1 MKNRLLLVLVLLTT
15 VAWAQET
22 PEAGIQRLTN
32 ELNTLVQNK
41 KDSLQ
46 ITLTDLENREKS
58 GAITAD
64 EAATL
69 RKEANEAY
77 ATVLDDIIYEKVD
90 EIWAK
95 KYEIDEA
102 VYGVEEET
110 EEVFAPEQEEM
121 TDSTDTNKLS
131 QFGGKIPQIGKA
143 EKFKTNGH
151 FAFGFN
157 NMIYDH
163 QLNTLDDSPYSLR
176 ASVFFEIGFNKS
188 IPFKKEGTSPLFKY
202 GLSFRYSE
210 MKLFDNLYHEDL
222 GDLTVLSV
230 HPEELKKSKLTTSQ
244 MLIPLELEFNLTRKS
259 EDELKKGFKL
269 GIGGYAGLNYFTK
282 EVIKF
287 EESSE
292 QRKQENYGSFNVSPF
307 VYGLSGYLGYNNYAL
322 FVKYDL
328 NTFFRESNTR
338 AISAGLR
345 LGL

>member
-15 VAWAQET
+15 VAWAQEN
-22 PEAGIQRLTN
+22 PEAGIQRITN
-32 ELNTLVQNK
+32 ELNTLIQNK

-46 ITLTDLENREKS
+46 ISLIDLENREKS

-64 EAATL
+64 EAANL
-69 RKEANEAY
+69 KKEANEAY

-102 VYGVEEET
+102 VYGVEEDALV
-110 EEVFAPEQEEM
+110 EVEQI
-121 TDSTDTNKLS
+121 DSTRTNKLS
-131 QFGGKIPQIGKA
+131 PFGDKIPKIGKA
-143 EKFKTNGH
+143 EKYKSEGLFV
-151 FAFGFN
+151 FGFN

-176 ASVFFEIGFNKS
+176 ASIFFEIGFNKS
-188 IPFKKEGTSPLFKY
+188 IPFKKDGTSPLFKY

-222 GDLTVLSV
+222 GDVTVLSV

-244 MLIPLELEFNLTRKS
+244 ILIPLELEFNLSRKS

-287 EESSE
+287 DESAE
-292 QRKQENYGSFNVSPF
+292 LRKQENYGSFNVNPF
-307 VYGLSGYLGYNNYAL
+307 VYGLSGYLGYNRYAL
-322 FVKYDL
+322 YVKYDL
-328 NTFFRESNTR
+328 STFFRESDTR

>member
-15 VAWAQET
+15 VAWAQEN
-22 PEAGIQRLTN
+22 PEAGIQRITN
-32 ELNTLVQNK
+32 ELNTLIQNK

-46 ITLTDLENREKS
+46 ISLIDLENREKS

-64 EAATL
+64 EAANL
-69 RKEANEAY
+69 KKEANEAY

-90 EIWAK
+90 EIWSK

-102 VYGVEEET
+102 VYGVEEDALV
-110 EEVFAPEQEEM
+110 EVEQI
-121 TDSTDTNKLS
+121 DSTRTNKLS
-131 QFGGKIPQIGKA
+131 PFGDKIPKIGKA
-143 EKFKTNGH
+143 EKYKSEGL

-176 ASVFFEIGFNKS
+176 ASIFFEIGFNKS
-188 IPFKKEGTSPLFKY
+188 IPFKKDGTSPLFKY

-222 GDLTVLSV
+222 GDVTVLSV

-244 MLIPLELEFNLTRKS
+244 ILIPLELEFNLSRKS

-287 EESSE
+287 DESAE
-292 QRKQENYGSFNVSPF
+292 LRKQENYGSFNVNPF
-307 VYGLSGYLGYNNYAL
+307 VYGLSGYLGYNRYAL
-322 FVKYDL
+322 YVKYDL
-328 NTFFRESNTR
+328 STFFRESDTR

>member
-1 MKNRLLLVLVLLTT
+1 MIMKNRLLLVLVLLTT
-15 VAWAQET
+15 VAWAQEN
-22 PEAGIQRLTN
+22 PEAGIQRITN
-32 ELNTLVQNK
+32 ELNTLIQNK

-64 EAATL
+64 EAANL
-69 RKEANEAY
+69 KKEANEAY

-102 VYGVEEET
+102 VYGVEEDAVV
-110 EEVFAPEQEEM
+110 EVGQI
-121 TDSTDTNKLS
+121 DSTRTNKIS
-131 QFGGKIPQIGKA
+131 PFGDKIPKIGKE
-143 EKFKTNGH
+143 EKYKSEGL

-176 ASVFFEIGFNKS
+176 ASIFFEIGFNKS
-188 IPFKKEGTSPLFKY
+188 IPFKKDGTSPLFKY

-222 GDLTVLSV
+222 GDVTVLSV

-244 MLIPLELEFNLTRKS
+244 ILIPLELEFNLSRKS

-287 EESSE
+287 DESAE
-292 QRKQENYGSFNVSPF
+292 LRKQENYGSFNVNPF
-307 VYGLSGYLGYNNYAL
+307 VYGLSGFLGYNRYAL
-322 FVKYDL
+322 YVKYDL
-328 NTFFRESNTR
+328 STFFRESDTR